1 MTIRIRYFA
10 ALRESFGIDEESIER
25 PDGVNTVAG
34 LRSWLCERGG
44 VWAEQLADGR
54 PVRVA
59 LRQRMVNV
67 DAPLEDDVELAFFP
81 PVTGG

>member
-10 ALRESFGIDEESIER
+10 ALRESFGIEEESIER
-25 PDGVNTVAG
+25 PEGVETVAA
-34 LRSWLCERGG
+34 LRRWLCAREG
-44 VWAEQLADGR
+44 VWAEQLAEHR

-59 LRQRMVNV
+59 VRQRMVNG
-67 DAPLEDDVELAFFP
+67 DALLEDDVELAFFP